1 MVQFMLDRKE
11 SEGRSE
17 AESERNERMHG
28 GNRGR
33 HIHRHGRRP
42 SSSRRPALHKKY
54 KRCEL
59 SVLVYVSV
67 EFYSE

>member
-42 SSSRRPALHKKY
+42 SSSRRPGLQKN
-54 KRCEL
+54 KRCD
-59 SVLVYVSV
+59 SSILVYFSV
-67 EFYSE
+67 DFYSE